1 MCTVLDQ
8 QLLTSPDMFFSPA
21 SHVVINQVEL
31 IVHLLWRPKNSIC
44 LRRILWTFIS
54 ACLWKWQTGMYFE
67 VHIVHSNSEVPHSV
81 TPGAR
86 FTEPVQIQS
95 IQCQYLHWV
104 CKPFVLCR
112 TSKLGRVLNHN
123 HLFTFMVDGVST
135 MWIIPRQRDNSTL
148 REMLNCFPAY
158 SQTTLYHQQQ
168 VVNLAWHRDW
178 RQRETGCTTGTICWS
193 GQWRPAALLSQWLP
207 PVFLLRPGLWNILK
221 EYENTLY
228 MHKYTIHYIVSC
240 IMSHNSL
247 SIDDKS
253 GYNL

>member
-21 SHVVINQVEL
+21 SHIVINQVEL

-104 CKPFVLCR
+104 CKPFVLC
-112 TSKLGRVLNHN
+112 
-123 HLFTFMVDGVST
+123 
-135 MWIIPRQRDNSTL
+135 W
-148 REMLNCFPAY
+148 
-158 SQTTLYHQQQ
+158 
-168 VVNLAWHRDW
+168 
-178 RQRETGCTTGTICWS
+178 
-193 GQWRPAALLSQWLP
+193 LLSWAEYWTTIIYLLLWLM
-207 PVFLLRPGLWNILK
+207 VFRQCELSPDKGIIQHLGKCLIAFPLIVRP
-221 EYENTLY
+221 LY
-228 MHKYTIHYIVSC
+228 TT
-240 IMSHNSL
+240 NSRWL
-247 SIDDKS
+247 T
-253 GYNL
+253 